1 MFMFTIVLFLLLV
14 KCHGEENYFKVLG
27 ITRTASKRE
36 IKSAYRAISKRIHPD
51 KNQCDEFAA
60 EKFIKLT
67 HAYTILLDDASRSR
81 YKKRNPSFGREKEE
95 YDWNIPVSTTGTFDA
110 VNVWLITLRSK
121 VYLLGSQ
128 LYILGSEVFTFRTNV
143 FTSLENPI
151 RGFFNI
157 KLLVGFL
164 LYLTS
169 NFLSRNLLFQFI
181 LTFLL
186 AVISVHFFL
195 MRLFSTTFY
204 KLLSWFKMEVIAVI
218 LLLYFWF
225 AYIKFMFMLFSMKNG
240 SPHIKFHPDW
250 FIFYM
255 LLSFAAAMR
264 YFFKYQLHKNVRYV
278 SWYNV
283 IQKLIGL
290 LVASY
295 SVKDNPDVA
304 LVQCFIIILVSWIFL
319 TAFEKKQ

>member
-110 VNVWLITLRSK
+110 VNVWIITLRSK
-121 VYLLGSQ
+121 VYLLGSK
-128 LYILGSEVFTFRTNV
+128 LYILGSEVFTLRTKV
-143 FTSLENPI
+143 FTSSENLI

-204 KLLSWFKMEVIAVI
+204 KLLSWFKMEHEEWITTHKV
-218 LLLYFWF
+218 
-225 AYIKFMFMLFSMKNG
+225 S
-240 SPHIKFHPDW
+240 PDW